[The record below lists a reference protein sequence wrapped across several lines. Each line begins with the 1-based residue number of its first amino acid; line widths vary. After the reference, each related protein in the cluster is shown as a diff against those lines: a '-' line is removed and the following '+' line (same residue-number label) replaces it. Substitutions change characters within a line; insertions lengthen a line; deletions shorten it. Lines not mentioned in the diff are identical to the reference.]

1 MGWFIF
7 LLVVAAVVVGV
18 YWARKHFRVEIE
30 RAKRIRRAN
39 RNGDGHR

>member
-7 LLVVAAVVVGV
+7 LLVVAAVIAGV
-18 YWARKHFRVEIE
+18 FWARKHFRVEIE

-39 RNGDGHR
+39 KNGNTRY